1 MARIYP
7 GLSRTFSEF
16 LLIPNHTGRDCVPD
30 KVDLSTPVVRFR
42 KNEEQSRIK
51 LNVPVVSAIM
61 QAVSDSNMAIALAR
75 SGGLSF
81 IFGSQPIAAQ
91 AEMVRKVK
99 RYKAGFVTSDSNL
112 SPEHTL
118 EDVLAL
124 KKKTG
129 HSTVPITDNGHADG
143 KLLGIITS
151 RDYRVSRLDPK
162 TKVAEFMTPIDQM
175 IYGRE
180 GLTLSEE

>member
-129 HSTVPITDNGHADG
+129 HSTVGLQTTVMPMASC
-143 KLLGIITS
+143 LVSSRAVII
-151 RDYRVSRLDPK
+151 VS
-162 TKVAEFMTPIDQM
+162 AA
-175 IYGRE
+175 
-180 GLTLSEE
+180 LTRRQKSLSL